1 MNVCGYAQTRVDR
14 NSSCLFVVAVRVS
27 MQGWEEMYP
36 EISEVQPQERV

>member
-1 MNVCGYAQTRVDR
+1 MYVVMVRHVFIVTV
-14 NSSCLFVVAVRVS
+14 SCLFVVAVRVS